1 MTISSEKTK
10 EIVSEFGDNAE
21 DTGNTASQIAIF
33 TERIS
38 NLTEH
43 LKSNKKDKSAQRG
56 LTLLVSKR
64 TRLLKYLRK
73 TRLDDYKTI
82 IDKLG
87 LRK

>member
-10 EIVSEFGDNAE
+10 EVVKEFGENAE
-21 DTGNTASQIAIF
+21 DTGNTASQIAIL

>member
-10 EIVSEFGDNAE
+10 EVVKEFGENAE
-21 DTGNTASQIAIF
+21 DTGNTASQIAIL

-43 LKSNKKDKSAQRG
+43 LKRNKKDKSAQRG
-56 LTLLVSKR
+56 LTLLESKR